1 MHLSSLSLHH
11 FRNYAKKTFAFK
23 NGFTVVTGENAR
35 GKTNILEAISLLAN
49 GESFRARRIEEMVQW
64 EHEVGRAEGV
74 VDDAQNNHNTLE
86 VVVTTGLVQGERVQK
101 RKFLVD
107 GVSKRRKDFIGNL
120 FAVTFRPEDLDLM
133 TDGPSLRRA
142 FLNTVL
148 SQASWEYRHALE
160 LYEKALRRRNALLDV
175 LRDGQTTRASFP
187 FWDQLLIEHG
197 SVLTNMRRSFVETIN
212 STSDFPLQFTVLYD
226 SSVISEKRLH
236 QYAIEEVSAGHTLV
250 GPHKDDF
257 TVTLMERNI
266 HSKTKDNH
274 AKDIGIFGSRGEQ
287 RMAVLWLKI
296 QEMEYLEKKKG
307 VRPILLLD
315 DILSELDEKHQHIAL
330 DLAEKQQTILT
341 TADLDRRWKKNVE
354 VMKL

>member
-1 MHLSSLSLHH
+1 MYLSSLSLHH

-197 SVLTNMRRSFVETIN
+197 SVLTNMRRSFIETIN
-212 STSDFPLQFTVLYD
+212 SASDFPLQFTVIYD
-226 SSVISEKRLH
+226 SSLISEKRLH

-257 TVTLMERNI
+257 AVAL
-266 HSKTKDNH
+266 K
-274 AKDIGIFGSRGEQ
+274 AKDIGTFGSRGEQ

>member
-1 MHLSSLSLHH
+1 MYLSSLSLHH
-11 FRNYAKKTFAFK
+11 FRNYAKKTFPFE
-23 NGFTVVTGENAR
+23 NGFTVIIGENAR

-64 EHEVGRAEGV
+64 EHELGRAQGV
-74 VDDAQNNHNTLE
+74 VEDIQGNQTNLE
-86 VVVTTGLVQGERVQK
+86 VMVTTGLVQGERVQK

-120 FAVTFRPEDLDLM
+120 LAVAFRPEDLDLM

-160 LYEKALRRRNALLDV
+160 LYEKALKRRNALLDV

-226 SSVISEKRLH
+226 SSLISGKRLH
-236 QYAIEEVSAGHTLV
+236 QYAIEEVAAGHTLV

-257 TVTLMERNI
+257 AVTLSDKKGNF
-266 HSKTKDNH
+266 SKNTY
-274 AKDIGIFGSRGEQ
+274 AKDIGTFGSRGEQ

-296 QEMEYLEKKKG
+296 QEMEYLEEKKG

-341 TADLDRRWKKNVE
+341 TADLDRKWTKNVK
-354 VMKL
+354 VIKL

>member
-1 MHLSSLSLHH
+1 MYLSSLSLHH
-11 FRNYAKKTFAFK
+11 FRNYAKKTFSFGD
-23 NGFTVVTGENAR
+23 GFTVITGENAR
-35 GKTNILEAISLLAN
+35 GKTNILEAVSLLTN

-64 EHEVGRAEGV
+64 EHEVGRARGV
-74 VDDAQNNHNTLE
+74 VEDAQGNQTNLE
-86 VVVTTGLVQGERVQK
+86 VMVTTGLVQGERVQK

-160 LYEKALRRRNALLDV
+160 LYEKALKRRNALLDV

-187 FWDQLLIEHG
+187 YWDQLLIGQG
-197 SVLTNMRRSFVETIN
+197 SVLTEMRCSFIETMN
-212 STSDFPLQFTVLYD
+212 TAFDFPLQFGVEYD
-226 SSVISEKRLH
+226 SSLISEKRLH

-257 TVTLMERNI
+257 AVALMTKAND
-266 HSKTKDNH
+266 SKK
-274 AKDIGIFGSRGEQ
+274 KDIGIFGSRGEQ

-296 QEMEYLEKKKG
+296 QEMKYLEKKKEI
-307 VRPILLLD
+307 RPVLLLD
-315 DILSELDEKHQHIAL
+315 DILSELDKKHQHIAL

-341 TADLDRRWKKNVE
+341 TADLDRKWKKNVE
-354 VMKL
+354 VIEL